1 MAAPTR
7 AESFSMHNVSAA
19 VRAKAAELVLQLPQN
34 VAQELTTMLNTMDA
48 VTNVTEL
55 RRCCAVY
62 KVSRRGEDK
71 KELKAHALCKRLE
84 ECFVQKLDAVANTSQ
99 RDGTPSA
106 ISNAKVSSIQ
116 ILTPTVRAKAANLV
130 EKLPAHVT
138 QGITTMLAAMDAV
151 TSAPELRH
159 CCAIYKI
166 GRRGQDKKE
175 LKVDALC
182 ERLEACFVQKLDA
195 VANTSQRDGTPSA
208 ISNAKVSSI
217 QILTPTVRAKAAN
230 LVEKLPAHVT
240 QDITTMLAAMDAV
253 TSAPELRH
261 CCAMYRIGRRG
272 QDKKEL
278 KVDALCK
285 RLEEVFVHK
294 MDDVVKSSW
303 SALQIKAKKIMEHLP
318 VQLASKLATMIPVAS
333 PTQMSKDELRLNCS
347 RFDIAETVYDPVQKS
362 MRAKSQAENILE
374 IDCVLRHVLAALDFE
389 EIECNLAKVLS
400 MEVTERDRRKL
411 KELHNTLID
420 IDNDEKAQNAAWKY
434 ALPTQPSGLLELVV
448 VFSDRLRQEIE
459 QCRVFVSKEKQYFA
473 GMFDNSASAVLPA
486 SDRWQTNAVE
496 EQKPKQK
503 TLTEIF
509 ARQPAGKRKRSPES
523 VPDPMQRTWWWERVI
538 H

>member
-1 MAAPTR
+1 M
-7 AESFSMHNVSAA
+7 
-19 VRAKAAELVLQLPQN
+19 
-34 VAQELTTMLNTMDA
+34 
-48 VTNVTEL
+48 
-55 RRCCAVY
+55 
-62 KVSRRGEDK
+62 
-71 KELKAHALCKRLE
+71 
-84 ECFVQKLDAVANTSQ
+84 
-99 RDGTPSA
+99 
-106 ISNAKVSSIQ
+106 
-116 ILTPTVRAKAANLV
+116 
-130 EKLPAHVT
+130 
-138 QGITTMLAAMDAV
+138 
-151 TSAPELRH
+151 
-159 CCAIYKI
+159 
-166 GRRGQDKKE
+166 
-175 LKVDALC
+175 
-182 ERLEACFVQKLDA
+182 
-195 VANTSQRDGTPSA
+195 
-208 ISNAKVSSI
+208 
-217 QILTPTVRAKAAN
+217 
-230 LVEKLPAHVT
+230 
-240 QDITTMLAAMDAV
+240 
-253 TSAPELRH
+253 
-261 CCAMYRIGRRG
+261 
-272 QDKKEL
+272 
-278 KVDALCK
+278 
-285 RLEEVFVHK
+285 
-294 MDDVVKSSW
+294 
-303 SALQIKAKKIMEHLP
+303 
-318 VQLASKLATMIPVAS
+318 QLASKLATMIPVAS
-333 PTQMSKDELRLNCS
+333 PMQMSKDELRLNCS

-473 GMFDNSASAVLPA
+473 GMFGNSASAVLPA

-538 H
+538 HRAHSHAKKETLPIDLLEKLEALKKPGRALTYRMLRKKPWLDMMAQSYIGEYMPKKNLVKDTN